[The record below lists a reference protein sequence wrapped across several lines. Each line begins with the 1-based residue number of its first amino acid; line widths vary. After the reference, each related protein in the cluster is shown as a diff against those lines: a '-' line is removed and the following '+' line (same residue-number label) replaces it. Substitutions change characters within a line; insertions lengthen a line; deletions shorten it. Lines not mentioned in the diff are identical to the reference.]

1 MNPARKSWRIRGV
14 KEVVRMVLQHHNKNV
29 TVLIDLQSTTLGN
42 FNAVLGRIDQLR
54 ATGRYADVHIRD
66 GAIVA
71 EVLA

>member
-1 MNPARKSWRIRGV
+1 
-14 KEVVRMVLQHHNKNV
+14 MVYTHHDKNI

-66 GAIVA
+66 GAIIA

>member
-1 MNPARKSWRIRGV
+1 
-14 KEVVRMVLQHHNKNV
+14 MVLHHHDKKIA
-29 TVLIDLQSTTLGN
+29 VLIDLQSTPLHTFGE
-42 FNAVLGRIDQLR
+42 VLGRIDQLK

>member
-1 MNPARKSWRIRGV
+1 
-14 KEVVRMVLQHHNKNV
+14 MVLHHHQKNIA
-29 TVLIDLQSTTLGN
+29 VLIDLQSTPLHT
-42 FNAVLGRIDQLR
+42 FSEVLGRIDQLK

>member
-29 TVLIDLQSTTLGN
+29 TVLIDLKSTRLDS
-42 FNAVLGRIDQLR
+42 FNAVLGRVDQMR
-54 ATGRYADVHIRD
+54 ATGRYADIRIRD